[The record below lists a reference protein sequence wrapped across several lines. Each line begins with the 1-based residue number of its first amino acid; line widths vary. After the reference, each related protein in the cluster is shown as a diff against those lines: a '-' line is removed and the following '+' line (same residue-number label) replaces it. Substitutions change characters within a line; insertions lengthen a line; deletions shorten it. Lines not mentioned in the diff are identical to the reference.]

1 VRIPGEG
8 PATPAQSDRSID
20 LDPRRRKTSSDRT
33 CEFPKD
39 KYLPRRRILEFIHK
53 NPRKMTRHRARN
65 VPIACYQAAR
75 MVHDFIQRHVGM
87 LIKPREPLDLE
98 LMR

>member
-1 VRIPGEG
+1 
-8 PATPAQSDRSID
+8 
-20 LDPRRRKTSSDRT
+20 
-33 CEFPKD
+33 
-39 KYLPRRRILEFIHK
+39 
-53 NPRKMTRHRARN
+53 MTRHRARN